1 MKISATVASS
11 ISDAE
16 LIYRIE
22 ARAGS
27 AGAAYDLLGVSRAS
41 WFRHKKA
48 GQLPSEVR
56 ASIRAHLCL
65 GNITFLDLLAG
76 GDE

>member
-22 ARAGS
+22 VRAGS
-27 AGAAYDLLGVSRAS
+27 AGAAYGLLGVSRAS

-48 GQLPSEVR
+48 GRLPSEVR

-65 GNITFLDLLAG
+65 PKFMFARLQGA
-76 GDE
+76 EQ